1 MIVYQKARIFDPS
14 APKSGFSVQF
24 NPNTLEYSAGI
35 DWRTETNVWDPN
47 KIGRASCR
55 ERVWTYV

>member
-47 KIGRASCR
+47 KRGNPRA
-55 ERVWTYV
+55 EE